1 MQAKMVELSTGGE
14 SNCIYDNLLL
24 QDLQLAHKQLSIKQ
38 VSSQATLSS
47 YQLLLDLTKKVIS
60 ELDSLIADVKTFNCE
75 SMNKLFYQLQSNHGG
90 FTLTQLLERGN
101 TIQVG
106 KYAEG
111 LG

>member
-1 MQAKMVELSTGGE
+1 MVELSTGGE

-24 QDLQLAHKQLSIKQ
+24 QDLQLAHKQLSIQQ

-111 LG
+111 LGL

>member
-1 MQAKMVELSTGGE
+1 MVELSTGGE
-14 SNCIYDNLLL
+14 SNCIYGNLLL
-24 QDLQLAHKQLSIKQ
+24 QDLQLAHKQLSIQQ

-111 LG
+111 LGV